1 MFGLFWLLNSM
12 NHRDRRRWVHGAVL
26 LVLVAVIGCGSSDR
40 IGITGRVTRTD
51 GTPLVGAKV
60 TFRSPRTGRT
70 AIGFTDEGGRYDL
83 GTATAGEGVPPEGYY
98 VTVFEDR
105 GPIASMKPPT
115 VSEKYTSYAD
125 SGLRF
130 KVEVGGE
137 TTFDM
142 VLDPPSKGR
151 VIASP

>member
-1 MFGLFWLLNSM
+1 M
-12 NHRDRRRWVHGAVL
+12 NPRDRRRLVRGAVL
-26 LVLVAVIGCGSSDR
+26 FVLVAVIGCGSADR
-40 IGITGRVTRTD
+40 IGITGRVTRKD

-70 AIGFTDEGGRYDL
+70 AIGFTDEDGRYEL
-83 GTATAGEGVPPEGYY
+83 GTAMAGEGVPPEGYY

-105 GPIASMKPPT
+105 GAVTSPKPPT

-125 SGLRF
+125 SGLKF
-130 KVEVGGE
+130 KVEEGGE

-142 VLDPPSKGR
+142 VLDPPSTGR
-151 VIASP
+151 VIASPQASPI